1 LKIDSS
7 INLKRSEKQ
16 KLGEQF
22 TGEIDSSGYAWLELS
37 DTEKQ
42 RLMDLYK
49 TPSVYRH
56 GLDVSKRVG
65 KLIFFEDERL
75 YPNCPVLI
83 LYLSQYKAEI
93 LKKLEEYNELT
104 PTRPNKWVTLRR
116 SANITLPDRS
126 KRILYDY
133 YLDKP
138 KIFYNYRVGNNNIF
152 GFTNN
157 HMVAA
162 TDMYFFHKFGEKI
175 NTYYML
181 AYLNSKI
188 MTFYFK
194 ERPIELQRQKSN
206 VENDIP
212 IFLPR
217 NDREQLLQ
225 RVIIAYER
233 KLTRKLQRLERFF
246 RLKGFHFDLNISNED
261 ETEIDLETFVSEV
274 DLLTV
279 EDLSY
284 RVSGDLEA
292 YTIDR
297 DSFPILILNQHNLK
311 KLGRFKEIVF
321 GNDVHFKYK
330 SLTIIVH
337 QKYYDK
343 FKITIDSYFNFAEQ
357 FDIRKFV
364 KIKIPTDDIRDII
377 HIKKNQLFK
386 KISGLSSEEK
396 LRIEKIID
404 NILQDKTPFGIRGIS
419 TVSKILYF
427 IDLSFIK
434 MMAPEYK
441 DVILMY

>member
-246 RLKGFHFDLNISNED
+246 LLRTL
-261 ETEIDLETFVSEV
+261 LEFS
-274 DLLTV
+274 
-279 EDLSY
+279 
-284 RVSGDLEA
+284 
-292 YTIDR
+292 
-297 DSFPILILNQHNLK
+297 
-311 KLGRFKEIVF
+311 
-321 GNDVHFKYK
+321 YK
-330 SLTIIVH
+330 S
-337 QKYYDK
+337 
-343 FKITIDSYFNFAEQ
+343 
-357 FDIRKFV
+357 
-364 KIKIPTDDIRDII
+364 
-377 HIKKNQLFK
+377 
-386 KISGLSSEEK
+386 
-396 LRIEKIID
+396 
-404 NILQDKTPFGIRGIS
+404 
-419 TVSKILYF
+419 
-427 IDLSFIK
+427 
-434 MMAPEYK
+434 
-441 DVILMY
+441 